1 MLYIEKF
8 TMSQLL
14 SWLPS
19 LLCFKK
25 IINDIIEM
33 FRENLKKR
41 TISVALFVVFV
52 FKKSN
57 NKNNILKVFYTDY
70 QG

>member
-1 MLYIEKF
+1 MHRKIHHV
-8 TMSQLL
+8 TIAVMIAIITV
-14 SWLPS
+14 
-19 LLCFKK
+19 FKK

-52 FKKSN
+52 LKKSD
-57 NKNNILKVFYTDY
+57 NKKYFKGVLH
-70 QG
+70 